1 VIQINASEFFK
12 KVYPYL
18 SNQKNQGVFVS
29 NCFIASGSTV
39 FTLPKFKSKQTSDNL
54 EYQRMLYKGNRQIT
68 ADMKASFPDPFPL
81 DSLSEFFANNLKE
94 DRLRDVMAA
103 FAIPVS
109 TEPNKLLLSKSLAFQ
124 FQLLIQSESNDVDDI
139 VASKYQQLLLEP
151 DVQPVKRLTPLYPGD
166 SAWVLECKPQRS
178 YMVHCYD
185 KFQHTWVIRNN
196 GSQTWRGRKLVF
208 ANCNEVRP
216 RADINSI
223 DIPVTPPG
231 KEIKITTG
239 FDARGFEGK
248 YECIWQMQD
257 SNGNDCFPNNEKQ
270 FCILFEIKFQS
281 NKQ

>member
-1 VIQINASEFFK
+1 MIQINASEFFK

-109 TEPNKLLLSKSLAFQ
+109 TEPNKLLLAKSLASQ

-139 VASKYQQLLLEP
+139 VATKYQQLLVEP
-151 DVQPVKRLTPLYPGD
+151 DTQPVKRLTPLYPGD
-166 SAWVLECKPQRS
+166 SAWLDVNTKRS
-178 YMVHCYD
+178 YSLCCYD
-185 KFQHTWVIRNN
+185 VIQHTWIILNN
-196 GSQTWRGRKLVF
+196 GTQTWRDRALVF
-208 ANCNEVRP
+208 VNHDKVRP
-216 RADINSI
+216 RSESNRIE
-223 DIPVTPPG
+223 IPVTPPG